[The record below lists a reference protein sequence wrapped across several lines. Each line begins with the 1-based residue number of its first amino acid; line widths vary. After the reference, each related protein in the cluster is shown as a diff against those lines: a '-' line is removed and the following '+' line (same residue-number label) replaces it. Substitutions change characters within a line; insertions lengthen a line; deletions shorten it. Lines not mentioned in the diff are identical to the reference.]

1 MGKWM
6 AGLGHASLTVS
17 GVPTALA
24 TIRQAGG
31 KIVEAFALEMDIDPG
46 TISSNTFVLEWPLGS
61 GNSVSFPEIESARWL
76 SLEDAK
82 PAMLKSQRPLLEALR
97 DHVAKRSR

>member
-1 MGKWM
+1 M
-6 AGLGHASLTVS
+6 AGLGHASPTVS

-31 KIVEAFALEMDIDPG
+31 KICRGFR
-46 TISSNTFVLEWPLGS
+46 LEWPPGR

-82 PAMLKSQRPLLEALR
+82 SAMLKSQRPLLEAQW